1 MWSWKAWAAV
11 LVVAG
16 ILSVPMYS
24 YWEFLTRGMSAP
36 PPTKRL
42 NELERDGV
50 PNFSLPDINGKMVSL
65 TDFKG
70 KILLLNIWATW
81 CAPCVKE
88 FPSMKGLVEHF
99 KGEVAI
105 LAVSHDKTRED
116 IDTFIQAFGGLPED
130 FIVVWDKDRK
140 IGKMFGTDVLPETYI
155 LGKDQKL
162 IRKIAGET
170 VWNEPNA
177 LEFFRE
183 MLDRENKKLGLPPT
197 PQELPK
203 PTKERDKIKTH

>member
-1 MWSWKAWAAV
+1 MWSWKAWGAV
-11 LVVAG
+11 IVVAA

-36 PPTKRL
+36 AGTKTLNRL
-42 NELERDGV
+42 EKDGV
-50 PNFSLPDINGKMVSL
+50 PNFSLPDISGKMISL

-70 KILLLNIWATW
+70 KILLVNIWATW

-88 FPSMKGLVEHF
+88 FPSMKSLVEHF

-116 IDTFIQAFGGLPED
+116 IDSFIQAFGGLPED
-130 FIVVWDKDRK
+130 FVVVWDKEKVVAK
-140 IGKMFGTDVLPETYI
+140 IFGTDVLPETYI
-155 LGKDQKL
+155 LGKDQRL
-162 IRKIAGET
+162 LRKIAGET

-183 MLDRENKKLGLPPT
+183 LLAKENSAMPVKV
-197 PQELPK
+197 QPK
-203 PTKERDKIKTH
+203 PSKEPDKIKTH